1 MSIKFVDGSVT
12 APKGFVASGVHCG
25 IRKNKN
31 KRDLAL
37 IYCEKP
43 CTAAAIYT
51 TNLVK
56 SAPILVTR
64 ANLENG
70 FHFNTVL
77 FAIPRTNCRLVQK
90 RFIIQ
95 SLQVDGNEY
104 TKNYLL
110 HGDLLKGGTLN
121 FEMGDKPN
129 LQRGVRAED
138 YPYSFSKE
146 KRR

>member
-51 TNLVK
+51 TILVK

-64 ANLENG
+64 ANL
-70 FHFNTVL
+70 
-77 FAIPRTNCRLVQK
+77 
-90 RFIIQ
+90 
-95 SLQVDGNEY
+95 
-104 TKNYLL
+104 
-110 HGDLLKGGTLN
+110 
-121 FEMGDKPN
+121 
-129 LQRGVRAED
+129 
-138 YPYSFSKE
+138 
-146 KRR
+146 